1 LYVFWDFGKTDD
13 TAIIWAQKN
22 QENGKLRIVDTY
34 SATGKNIDFFVPLIT
49 GITGENAHLY
59 SPEDLRIISEHKNWR
74 RATHFGDPAGRFVN
88 NVTNQTVFTVLRDNG
103 IIVNFRD
110 SWKYFSERKVAAREL
125 ILRGIEINSNNR
137 TKYFNVCM
145 TNASYPKVK
154 QGGVETVRSLEPKHD
169 YTSHYRSAF
178 EYGALGLKEIT
189 RAYRQIYDKVPPRTG
204 SRRAI
209 GY

>member
-1 LYVFWDFGKTDD
+1 
-13 TAIIWAQKN
+13 
-22 QENGKLRIVDTY
+22 
-34 SATGKNIDFFVPLIT
+34 
-49 GITGENAHLY
+49 
-59 SPEDLRIISEHKNWR
+59 
-74 RATHFGDPAGRFVN
+74 VN